1 MAGNNWTIEQDAD
14 LRLGAQTPQIW
25 PNALMLTGDNLA
37 HTWRVRVFDGG
48 EAVALT
54 GATVTGYFV
63 RTDGNT
69 VAVQGSAEGNT
80 AAVTLAQACYAFEGD
95 LKGVMRLTLGGKTVT
110 LSVLTLMV
118 RKVLTD
124 AIIDPGNV
132 IPSLEDL
139 LAQIEAMETATAAA
153 DTAAWAANSAAT
165 AASGAADTASAA
177 AAAATDAADMAS
189 TGEAARVTAEQ
200 ERASAETARAAAET
214 ARANAETQRA
224 ENEETRQAALTAA
237 INSAAASAQTALA
250 AAGTAESKAAAAGES
265 AAGAAASAA
274 SASTSADS
282 AASSAT
288 TAQDA
293 QEAVEGFAESIA
305 KEPTAQS
312 ILSVM
317 QQELAL
323 LQQIVEEGTG
333 GKGDLNGFSFSRG
346 ESGELIISY
355 TNPDDETDTA
365 IATFATK
372 TLANFIAQELA
383 SINESLHTIAGTDNT
398 AQTEG

>member
-1 MAGNNWTIEQDAD
+1 MAGNWVIEQDID
-14 LRLGAQTPQIW
+14 LRCGAQTPQIW

-69 VAVQGSAEGNT
+69 VAVQGSVEGST
-80 AAVTLAQACYAFEGD
+80 AIVTLAQACYAFEGD

-153 DTAAWAANSAAT
+153 NTAAGAANT
-165 AASGAADTASAA
+165 A
-177 AAAATDAADMAS
+177 AAAATSAASAANAAATAATNAANAANS
-189 TGEAARVTAEQ
+189 GETARVAAEKN
-200 ERASAETARAAAET
+200 RASAETARANAET

-224 ENEETRQAALTAA
+224 NAEGARATAEQGRVAAEQGRVAAEQERASAETARETAEAARRAALGGL
-237 INSAAASAQTALA
+237 SF
-250 AAGTAESKAAAAGES
+250 
-265 AAGAAASAA
+265 
-274 SASTSADS
+274 
-282 AASSAT
+282 
-288 TAQDA
+288 
-293 QEAVEGFAESIA
+293 AVNEDD
-305 KEPTAQS
+305 
-312 ILSVM
+312 
-317 QQELAL
+317 
-323 LQQIVEEGTG
+323 G
-333 GKGDLNGFSFSRG
+333 GLD
-346 ESGELIISY
+346 ITY
-355 TNPDDETDTA
+355 TYTE
-365 IATFATK
+365 
-372 TLANFIAQELA
+372 
-383 SINESLHTIAGTDNT
+383 
-398 AQTEG
+398 TEG

>member
-1 MAGNNWTIEQDAD
+1 MASNWMIEQDVD
-14 LRLGAQTPQIW
+14 LRCGAQTPQIW

-69 VAVQGSAEGNT
+69 VAVQGSVEGST
-80 AAVTLAQACYAFEGD
+80 AIVTLAQACYAFEGD

-153 DTAAWAANSAAT
+153 NTAAGAANT
-165 AASGAADTASAA
+165 AA
-177 AAAATDAADMAS
+177 AAAAS
-189 TGEAARVTAEQ
+189 AARTANTAATAATNAANAANSGEIARVAA
-200 ERASAETARAAAET
+200 EKNRASAETARANAET

-224 ENEETRQAALTAA
+224 NAEGARATAEQGRVAAEQGRVAAEQERASAETARETAEAARRAALGGL
-237 INSAAASAQTALA
+237 SF
-250 AAGTAESKAAAAGES
+250 
-265 AAGAAASAA
+265 
-274 SASTSADS
+274 
-282 AASSAT
+282 
-288 TAQDA
+288 
-293 QEAVEGFAESIA
+293 AVNEDD
-305 KEPTAQS
+305 
-312 ILSVM
+312 
-317 QQELAL
+317 
-323 LQQIVEEGTG
+323 G
-333 GKGDLNGFSFSRG
+333 GLD
-346 ESGELIISY
+346 ITY
-355 TNPDDETDTA
+355 TYTE
-365 IATFATK
+365 
-372 TLANFIAQELA
+372 
-383 SINESLHTIAGTDNT
+383 
-398 AQTEG
+398 TEG

>member
-1 MAGNNWTIEQDAD
+1 MAGNWVIEQDID
-14 LRLGAQTPQIW
+14 LRCGAQTPQIW

-69 VAVQGSAEGNT
+69 VAVQGSVEGST
-80 AAVTLAQACYAFEGD
+80 AIVTLAQACYAFEGD

-153 DTAAWAANSAAT
+153 NTAAGAANTAAAAADSATSAANTAAT
-165 AASGAADTASAA
+165 AATNAANAANSG
-177 AAAATDAADMAS
+177 
-189 TGEAARVTAEQ
+189 EIARVAAEKN
-200 ERASAETARAAAET
+200 RASAETARANAET

-224 ENEETRQAALTAA
+224 NAEGARATAEQGRVAAEQGRVAAEQERASAETARETAEAARRAALGGL
-237 INSAAASAQTALA
+237 SF
-250 AAGTAESKAAAAGES
+250 
-265 AAGAAASAA
+265 
-274 SASTSADS
+274 
-282 AASSAT
+282 
-288 TAQDA
+288 
-293 QEAVEGFAESIA
+293 AVNEDD
-305 KEPTAQS
+305 
-312 ILSVM
+312 
-317 QQELAL
+317 
-323 LQQIVEEGTG
+323 G
-333 GKGDLNGFSFSRG
+333 GLD
-346 ESGELIISY
+346 ITY
-355 TNPDDETDTA
+355 TYTE
-365 IATFATK
+365 
-372 TLANFIAQELA
+372 
-383 SINESLHTIAGTDNT
+383 
-398 AQTEG
+398 TEG

>member
-1 MAGNNWTIEQDAD
+1 MASNWMIEQDVD
-14 LRLGAQTPQIW
+14 LRCGAQTPQIW

-69 VAVQGSAEGNT
+69 VAVQGSVEGST
-80 AAVTLAQACYAFEGD
+80 AIVTLAQACYAFEGD

-153 DTAAWAANSAAT
+153 NTAAGAANTAAAAADSAASAANTAAT
-165 AASGAADTASAA
+165 AATNAANAANSGET
-177 AAAATDAADMAS
+177 
-189 TGEAARVTAEQ
+189 ARVAAEKN
-200 ERASAETARAAAET
+200 RASAETARANAET

-224 ENEETRQAALTAA
+224 NAEGARATAEQGRVAAEQGRVAAEQERASAETARETAEAARRAALGGL
-237 INSAAASAQTALA
+237 SF
-250 AAGTAESKAAAAGES
+250 
-265 AAGAAASAA
+265 
-274 SASTSADS
+274 
-282 AASSAT
+282 
-288 TAQDA
+288 
-293 QEAVEGFAESIA
+293 AVNEDD
-305 KEPTAQS
+305 
-312 ILSVM
+312 
-317 QQELAL
+317 
-323 LQQIVEEGTG
+323 G
-333 GKGDLNGFSFSRG
+333 GLD
-346 ESGELIISY
+346 ITY
-355 TNPDDETDTA
+355 TYTE
-365 IATFATK
+365 
-372 TLANFIAQELA
+372 
-383 SINESLHTIAGTDNT
+383 
-398 AQTEG
+398 TEG

>member
-1 MAGNNWTIEQDAD
+1 MASNWTIEQDID
-14 LRLGAQTPQIW
+14 LRCGAQTPQIW

-54 GATVTGYFV
+54 GATITGYFV

-69 VAVQGSAEGNT
+69 VAVQGSAEGNA

-153 DTAAWAANSAAT
+153 NTAASAANTAAT
-165 AASGAADTASAA
+165 AATNAANAANSGET
-177 AAAATDAADMAS
+177 
-189 TGEAARVTAEQ
+189 ARVAAEKN
-200 ERASAETARAAAET
+200 RANAETARANAET

-224 ENEETRQAALTAA
+224 NAETARATAEQGRVAAEQGRVAAEQERASAETARETAEAARRAALGGL
-237 INSAAASAQTALA
+237 SF
-250 AAGTAESKAAAAGES
+250 
-265 AAGAAASAA
+265 
-274 SASTSADS
+274 
-282 AASSAT
+282 
-288 TAQDA
+288 
-293 QEAVEGFAESIA
+293 AVNEDD
-305 KEPTAQS
+305 
-312 ILSVM
+312 
-317 QQELAL
+317 
-323 LQQIVEEGTG
+323 G
-333 GKGDLNGFSFSRG
+333 GLD
-346 ESGELIISY
+346 ITY
-355 TNPDDETDTA
+355 TYTE
-365 IATFATK
+365 
-372 TLANFIAQELA
+372 
-383 SINESLHTIAGTDNT
+383 
-398 AQTEG
+398 TEG

>member
-1 MAGNNWTIEQDAD
+1 MAGNWVIEQDID
-14 LRLGAQTPQIW
+14 LRCGAQTPQIW

-69 VAVQGSAEGNT
+69 VAVQGSVEGST
-80 AAVTLAQACYAFEGD
+80 AIVTLAQACYAFEGD

-153 DTAAWAANSAAT
+153 NSAA
-165 AASGAADTASAA
+165 GAANTAA
-177 AAAATDAADMAS
+177 AAAASAASAANAAATAATNAANAANS
-189 TGEAARVTAEQ
+189 GETARVAAEKN
-200 ERASAETARAAAET
+200 RASAETARANAET

-224 ENEETRQAALTAA
+224 DTEGARATAEQGRVAAEQGRVAAEQERASAETARETAEAARQAALGGL
-237 INSAAASAQTALA
+237 SF
-250 AAGTAESKAAAAGES
+250 
-265 AAGAAASAA
+265 
-274 SASTSADS
+274 
-282 AASSAT
+282 
-288 TAQDA
+288 
-293 QEAVEGFAESIA
+293 AVNEDD
-305 KEPTAQS
+305 
-312 ILSVM
+312 
-317 QQELAL
+317 
-323 LQQIVEEGTG
+323 G
-333 GKGDLNGFSFSRG
+333 GLD
-346 ESGELIISY
+346 ITY
-355 TNPDDETDTA
+355 TYTE
-365 IATFATK
+365 
-372 TLANFIAQELA
+372 
-383 SINESLHTIAGTDNT
+383 
-398 AQTEG
+398 TEG

>member
-1 MAGNNWTIEQDAD
+1 MAGNWVIEQDID
-14 LRLGAQTPQIW
+14 LRCGAQTPQIW

-69 VAVQGSAEGNT
+69 VAIQGSVEGST
-80 AAVTLAQACYAFEGD
+80 AIVTLAQACYAFEGD

-153 DTAAWAANSAAT
+153 NTAAGAANTAAAAADSAASAANTAAT
-165 AASGAADTASAA
+165 AATNAANAANSG
-177 AAAATDAADMAS
+177 
-189 TGEAARVTAEQ
+189 EIARVAAEKN
-200 ERASAETARAAAET
+200 RVSAETARANAET

-224 ENEETRQAALTAA
+224 NTEGARATAEQGRVAAEQGRVAAEQERASAETARETAEAARRAALGGL
-237 INSAAASAQTALA
+237 SF
-250 AAGTAESKAAAAGES
+250 
-265 AAGAAASAA
+265 
-274 SASTSADS
+274 
-282 AASSAT
+282 
-288 TAQDA
+288 
-293 QEAVEGFAESIA
+293 AVNEDD
-305 KEPTAQS
+305 
-312 ILSVM
+312 
-317 QQELAL
+317 
-323 LQQIVEEGTG
+323 G
-333 GKGDLNGFSFSRG
+333 GLD
-346 ESGELIISY
+346 ITY
-355 TNPDDETDTA
+355 TYTE
-365 IATFATK
+365 
-372 TLANFIAQELA
+372 
-383 SINESLHTIAGTDNT
+383 
-398 AQTEG
+398 TEG

>member
-1 MAGNNWTIEQDAD
+1 MASNWTIEQDID
-14 LRLGAQTPQIW
+14 LRCGAQTPQIW

-69 VAVQGSAEGNT
+69 VAVQGSVEGST
-80 AAVTLAQACYAFEGD
+80 AIVTLAQACYAFEGD

-153 DTAAWAANSAAT
+153 NTAAGAANTAAAAADSAASAANAAAT
-165 AASGAADTASAA
+165 AATNAANAANSGET
-177 AAAATDAADMAS
+177 
-189 TGEAARVTAEQ
+189 ARVAAEKN
-200 ERASAETARAAAET
+200 RASAETARANAET

-224 ENEETRQAALTAA
+224 NAEGARATAEQGQVAAEQGRVAAEQERASAETARETAETARRAALGGL
-237 INSAAASAQTALA
+237 SF
-250 AAGTAESKAAAAGES
+250 
-265 AAGAAASAA
+265 
-274 SASTSADS
+274 
-282 AASSAT
+282 
-288 TAQDA
+288 
-293 QEAVEGFAESIA
+293 AVNEDD
-305 KEPTAQS
+305 
-312 ILSVM
+312 
-317 QQELAL
+317 
-323 LQQIVEEGTG
+323 G
-333 GKGDLNGFSFSRG
+333 GLD
-346 ESGELIISY
+346 ITY
-355 TNPDDETDTA
+355 TYTE
-365 IATFATK
+365 
-372 TLANFIAQELA
+372 
-383 SINESLHTIAGTDNT
+383 
-398 AQTEG
+398 TEG

>member
-1 MAGNNWTIEQDAD
+1 MAGNWVIEQDID
-14 LRLGAQTPQIW
+14 LRCGAQTPQIW

-69 VAVQGSAEGNT
+69 VAVQGSVEGST
-80 AAVTLAQACYAFEGD
+80 AIVTLAQACYAFEGD

-153 DTAAWAANSAAT
+153 NTAAGAANTAAAAADSAASAANTAAT
-165 AASGAADTASAA
+165 AATNAANAANSG
-177 AAAATDAADMAS
+177 
-189 TGEAARVTAEQ
+189 EIARVAAEKN
-200 ERASAETARAAAET
+200 RVSAETARANAET

-224 ENEETRQAALTAA
+224 NAEGARATAEQGRVAAEQGRVAAEQERASAETARETAEAARRAALGGL
-237 INSAAASAQTALA
+237 SF
-250 AAGTAESKAAAAGES
+250 
-265 AAGAAASAA
+265 
-274 SASTSADS
+274 
-282 AASSAT
+282 
-288 TAQDA
+288 
-293 QEAVEGFAESIA
+293 AVNEDD
-305 KEPTAQS
+305 
-312 ILSVM
+312 
-317 QQELAL
+317 
-323 LQQIVEEGTG
+323 G
-333 GKGDLNGFSFSRG
+333 GLD
-346 ESGELIISY
+346 ITY
-355 TNPDDETDTA
+355 TYTE
-365 IATFATK
+365 
-372 TLANFIAQELA
+372 
-383 SINESLHTIAGTDNT
+383 
-398 AQTEG
+398 TEG